1 MRFNE
6 KFPKLA
12 IFFIW
17 ITFHIMVL
25 IPAGTVYAAGKE
37 VVYTSYSDSGS
48 GDGTKENPYSR
59 FEDAVANVADGG
71 TIYILSSKY
80 AFLNIQSND
89 LPFEIDKNVTI
100 EPEPGASKA
109 VLMSRSAGIILG
121 GDVTFNNIEIDEAY
135 KYHAQIFT
143 NGYSLTLNAVSRG
156 SGYRILDIVGG
167 GLYDL
172 QGNHI
177 GPATGAHANIT
188 IQGKVELGNVYA
200 GAINGTYYGDT
211 TILIQDTKGAVVGD
225 LYASGALEAEVDRDN
240 WFDLEEPPAPTADA
254 DLYPVTGNVEMTL
267 MNTSITLVEGAG
279 AEKGT
284 KVTFGTQYSNYNLA
298 LRNIAELVVAQGTLQ
313 PKELTVWS
321 EEKLNVGIPQGSTL
335 DFTKAGSME
344 LHNLSG
350 GGTMIVGTQDLVTI
364 DGTVTGTTA
373 FETSG
378 GYNGYSGIAV
388 TGHVYIQ
395 TASEID
401 GDFSFVPYQAQEGYT
416 LEKQSN
422 GNWIVMSSDDVAIYY
437 YSWCDEYGTVSND
450 WELLD
455 KNKGTPTGSKA
466 VASVGC
472 HFINWT
478 DAEGNV
484 VSEEEELIPQK
495 TDGEYV
501 NAEYFADFVLN
512 QYQVQYDAN
521 GGAGSEMP
529 LQEYF
534 YGEPQKLL
542 ANTYIRQGYEFLGW
556 NTSPD
561 GTGSS
566 FADEEQV
573 NSLTTVSDG
582 TVTLY
587 AQWKAHSYTV
597 VYDGNGATYGYMKS
611 TMHIHDIAE
620 ALKVNA
626 FLRKGYTFVGWNAEE
641 AGTGTV
647 YADGEQVVNL
657 TDADGEKVHLYAM
670 WTPTEYT
677 ISYELNGGTNSAAN
691 QTTYSS
697 QDSTIML
704 KIPKREGYTFLGWYK
719 ESTFQTKVTCIPR
732 GSKGNKTF
740 YAKWKRL

>member
-1 MRFNE
+1 
-6 KFPKLA
+6 
-12 IFFIW
+12 
-17 ITFHIMVL
+17 
-25 IPAGTVYAAGKE
+25 
-37 VVYTSYSDSGS
+37 
-48 GDGTKENPYSR
+48 
-59 FEDAVANVADGG
+59 
-71 TIYILSSKY
+71 
-80 AFLNIQSND
+80 
-89 LPFEIDKNVTI
+89 
-100 EPEPGASKA
+100 
-109 VLMSRSAGIILG
+109 
-121 GDVTFNNIEIDEAY
+121 
-135 KYHAQIFT
+135 
-143 NGYSLTLNAVSRG
+143 
-156 SGYRILDIVGG
+156 
-167 GLYDL
+167 
-172 QGNHI
+172 
-177 GPATGAHANIT
+177 
-188 IQGKVELGNVYA
+188 
-200 GAINGTYYGDT
+200 
-211 TILIQDTKGAVVGD
+211 
-225 LYASGALEAEVDRDN
+225 
-240 WFDLEEPPAPTADA
+240 
-254 DLYPVTGNVEMTL
+254 
-267 MNTSITLVEGAG
+267 
-279 AEKGT
+279 
-284 KVTFGTQYSNYNLA
+284 
-298 LRNIAELVVAQGTLQ
+298 
-313 PKELTVWS
+313 
-321 EEKLNVGIPQGSTL
+321 
-335 DFTKAGSME
+335 
-344 LHNLSG
+344 
-350 GGTMIVGTQDLVTI
+350 MIVGTQDLVTI

-501 NAEYFADFVLN
+501 NAEYFADFALN

-542 ANTYIRQGYEFLGW
+542 ANTYIRKGYEFLGW

-587 AQWKAHSYTV
+587 AQWKAHSYTI

-611 TMHIHDIAE
+611 TTHIHDIAE

-626 FLRKGYTFVGWNAEE
+626 FLRKGYTFVGWNAQEV
-641 AGTGTV
+641 GTGTV

-657 TDADGEKVHLYAM
+657 TDEDGEKIHLYAM